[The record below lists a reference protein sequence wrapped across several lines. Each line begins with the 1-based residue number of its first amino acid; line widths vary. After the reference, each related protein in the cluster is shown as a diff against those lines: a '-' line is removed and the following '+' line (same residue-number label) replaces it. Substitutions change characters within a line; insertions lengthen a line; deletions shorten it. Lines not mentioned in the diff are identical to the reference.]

1 MSTSVASPSLSIT
14 DEGSEKMTELDQI
27 RQEYTELQAAYKT
40 LADRLHNGEQDEN
53 KEREKEL
60 QSLRDRVKEL
70 EANVASITAENDELN
85 STVRDLR
92 VRVEEGRRAIMRLQG
107 QSGSSTGQEG
117 LMPSSNASSASN
129 LASVA
134 AQKQENRKSTGLG
147 VLSSWNPREIGNGQ
161 SPKPDTVN
169 EGGLTSPPAAAQT
182 VEELAELKKSK
193 RASLAFGPHAHG
205 NNTMRRMQGH
215 RRIAS
220 GSRIGEEEDAQS
232 MPPPSHPPSAAGG
245 LRELHLGGAPGS
257 GTTNANPD
265 RSSKRISILG
275 GAFLRSPN
283 PEAVD
288 PSIEGSPER
297 LQAGVSLL
305 MPSKGSRRTSNSSA
319 ISNSNSGIA
328 QLREDA
334 ENTLAPPR
342 SLSRMSQSPSQA
354 SVSSPI
360 LENVDMLNEF
370 DSEPST
376 ARANTTAGFAQ
387 QQSTASTSTYQLQRS
402 LMESKAKLRDR
413 DDQVTLLKR
422 ELAAIKN
429 QLDEAKDAREASEAC
444 LAALREFVKA
454 DGSVDSENGGEQ
466 TAKALKG
473 MKLPPLPTDKDAD
486 EMEGSHDH
494 ASSRS
499 GQSTAPSA
507 WRSIGNTFAG
517 LTRKQTES
525 YEANSSN
532 PSYSPTSEKM
542 LGVKD
547 LDGASEATSPTSQIS
562 SSISNFWS
570 KATTKAE
577 SGAQGANAAGD
588 GTTGSSTTPSE
599 GTSGGENRT
608 DSRHTSI
615 HSNATAGEQASASAT
630 SPLNP
635 GFKGFGWFAKRTVS
649 NASDTATPANTT
661 EVRVSSPPFA
671 NLDNHVLTLDQVS
684 TPVAAGRAASYASL
698 TGTNTSGT
706 PGSRKTSA
714 TSNMSFGSSNAAAA
728 TAALQNGI
736 GMGITGDNVGPNG
749 RVKKAMEMSEAVD
762 EDSGFVPPSFT
773 S

>member
-1 MSTSVASPSLSIT
+1 MSTSEVSKPLPIIE
-14 DEGSEKMTELDQI
+14 DGSEKMSEIEQM
-27 RQEYTELQAAYKT
+27 RQEYADLQAAYKT
-40 LADRLHNGEQDEN
+40 LADRIHNESEHDDN
-53 KEREKEL
+53 IEREKEL
-60 QSLRDRVKEL
+60 QSLRSRIKEL
-70 EANVASITAENDELN
+70 EANVASITAERDELN

-107 QSGSSTGQEG
+107 QSGSSTAQEG
-117 LMPSSNASSASN
+117 LMSSSNASSVSN
-129 LASVA
+129 LASLA
-134 AQKQENRKSTGLG
+134 SAQKQENRKSTGLG
-147 VLSSWNPREIGNGQ
+147 VLSSWNPKEISNGP
-161 SPKPDTVN
+161 SPKPETGN
-169 EGGLTSPPAAAQT
+169 EGTPASPPPAAQT
-182 VEELAELKKSK
+182 AEELAELKKSK

-205 NNTMRRMQGH
+205 NNTMRRMHGH

-245 LRELHLGGAPGS
+245 LRELHLGGVSGSS
-257 GTTNANPD
+257 GTTNANAD
-265 RSSKRISILG
+265 RSSKRISILS
-275 GAFLRSPN
+275 GAYLRSPN

-288 PSIEGSPER
+288 YSTEGSPER
-297 LQAGVSLL
+297 LQAGASLL
-305 MPSKGSRRTSNSSA
+305 MPSKSSRRTSNSSA
-319 ISNSNSGIA
+319 MSNSNTGIA
-328 QLREDA
+328 QLREDV

-360 LENVDMLNEF
+360 QETLDLSNEF

-376 ARANTTAGFAQ
+376 ARANTTIGFAQ
-387 QQSTASTSTYQLQRS
+387 QQSQSAAPTSNYQLQRS

-413 DDQVTLLKR
+413 DDQVLSLKR
-422 ELAAIKN
+422 ELMAIKN

-454 DGSVDSENGGEQ
+454 DRNTDTENGGEK
-466 TAKALKG
+466 TAQALKG
-473 MKLPPLPTDKDAD
+473 MKLPPLPTDKDTD
-486 EMEGSHDH
+486 DMESSHDNI
-494 ASSRS
+494 ANRA

-517 LTRKQTES
+517 LTRKQTET
-525 YEANSSN
+525 YDANSSN
-532 PSYSPTSEKM
+532 PSYSPVSEKM
-542 LGVKD
+542 LNVKD
-547 LDGASEATSPTSQIS
+547 IDGASEATSPTSQIS

-570 KATTKAE
+570 KATTKVE
-577 SGAQGANAAGD
+577 GGAQGAD
-588 GTTGSSTTPSE
+588 GTTGSSATPSE

-615 HSNATAGEQASASAT
+615 HSTATAGEQANTNAT
-630 SPLNP
+630 SPPNP
-635 GFKGFGWFAKRTVS
+635 GFKGFGWFAKRTTS
-649 NASDTATPANTT
+649 NASDIAAPAT

-671 NLDNHVLTLDQVS
+671 NLDNHVLTLDQIS

-714 TSNMSFGSSNAAAA
+714 TSNMSFGSSNA
-728 TAALQNGI
+728 LQNGI
-736 GMGITGDNVGPNG
+736 GIGIGADNVGPNG

-762 EDSGFVPPSFT
+762 EDNGFVPPSFT